1 MSESGYRPLIL
12 LSPNITE
19 DAPNERMYN
28 NDSYF
33 RAVRSA
39 GAIPL
44 TCGNVIDLDEPLA
57 EPYMNDYADELAAR
71 ADGMIITGGWDVD
84 PHLYTENINERSRY
98 DARMDVLDTILM
110 DAFYRARKPVFGI
123 CRGIQFINVHF
134 GGTLIQDIEEEKG
147 IPNSVHNMRA
157 RDPVPDNFFHA
168 HEVSFKEGSELQR
181 IFADGGSPA
190 IAGVNSYHHQA
201 LQRVAEGFTVTAVST
216 DDGIIE
222 GIESTE
228 RLDPSDPLSPPLIY
242 AVQWHPERMIREKG
256 QFGLFKRFTE
266 ICSIGR

>member
-1 MSESGYRPLIL
+1 MSESLYRPLIL
-12 LSPNITE
+12 LSPNITD

-33 RAVRSA
+33 RAVRAA

-71 ADGMIITGGWDVD
+71 SDGMIITGGWDVD
-84 PHLYTENINERSRY
+84 PHLYTDNVSEQSRY
-98 DARMDVLDTILM
+98 DARMDVLDALLL
-110 DAFYRARKPVFGI
+110 DAFYKAKKPVFGI

-134 GGTLIQDIEEEKG
+134 GGTLIQDIETEKG
-147 IPNSVHNMRA
+147 IPNLVHNIRA
-157 RDPVPDNFFHA
+157 REPVPENFFHA
-168 HEVSFKEGSELQR
+168 HEVEFTEGSELQR
-181 IFADGGSPA
+181 IFADCGSPVS
-190 IAGVNSYHHQA
+190 AGVNSYHHQA
-201 LQRVAEGFTVTAVST
+201 LLEIAAGFTVTCVSA
-216 DDGIIE
+216 DGIVE

-228 RLDPSDPLSPPLIY
+228 RLDPSDPLSPPLIF

-256 QFGLFKRFTE
+256 QLGLFKRFTQ
-266 ICSIGR
+266 ICSYSR